1 MIRRSCLDEIVW
13 WIPCLCFF
21 RPAYKAGQ
29 DQLGSRDRPR
39 TNSHWLLGGD
49 AVEAG
54 EAGDASLASA
64 SSPWVGGRFKARF
77 HWVLEDAAGDAP
89 SFSSWA
95 VSFWASWMAEMQGGG
110 SLLLPS
116 LSFCRDL

>member
-13 WIPCLCFF
+13 WIPCLCFCG
-21 RPAYKAGQ
+21 PAYKAGK
-29 DQLGSRDRPR
+29 DQLGSRDRPA
-39 TNSHWLLGGD
+39 TNSYWLLGGYAVD

-64 SSPWVGGRFKARF
+64 SSPWVGSRFQARF
-77 HWVLEDAAGDAP
+77 HWALEDDAGDAL

-95 VSFWASWMAEMQGGG
+95 ISFWAS
-110 SLLLPS
+110 
-116 LSFCRDL
+116 